1 MAARNKQKR
10 THQFSL
16 KAKLAT
22 YIVALALVL
31 PVLNATAHISDIVP
45 TNEPK
50 TGFIVAASY
59 RNELQDK
66 QEEPRV
72 ESVVLSLE
80 NKAENPKP
88 TVISAAAV
96 ISADASNEAVWD
108 RLAQCESGGNWSVNT
123 GNGYYGGIQ
132 FSLGT
137 WKAMGGAGLPSESSR
152 EQQIAIAKAL
162 QARSGWGQWP
172 ACSRS
177 LGLI

>member
-1 MAARNKQKR
+1 MAARNIQKR

-31 PVLNATAHISDIVP
+31 PVLNTTAHVSNIVP
-45 TNEPK
+45 ANEPK
-50 TGFIVAASY
+50 SGVIVAASY

-66 QEEPRV
+66 QKEEQV
-72 ESVVLSLE
+72 ESVVLPLE
-80 NKAENPKP
+80 NKTEDTKP
-88 TVISAAAV
+88 AV
-96 ISADASNEAVWD
+96 ASTNASDEAVWD
-108 RLAQCESGGNWSVNT
+108 KLAKCESGGNWSINT

-137 WKAMGGAGLPSESSR
+137 WKAMGGAGLPSEASR

-162 QARSGWGQWP
+162 QVRSGWGQWP
-172 ACSRS
+172 ACSAK
-177 LGLI
+177 LGLR